1 MSRALPRHRLAATG
15 LLLLVFANLGCGGSD
30 DEVEEDGADGV
41 TTLSAPE
48 GIALDDSTTTTAPAT
63 TTPPQILPETIVLS
77 GNGVNAYALGTPQV
91 DLTAMLAPL
100 LGEPEVQPAEC
111 PGGSDSAE
119 RYPGGLT
126 LYYGAGQLSGWAFT
140 SLPDGTTDAPAVP
153 VQTDRGVTLGDTVA
167 ALQEAHDEG
176 FQWVPD
182 STLGT
187 EFYIGSGFP
196 YLGGLASGE
205 APEAVVEALWGADSC
220 AAR

>member
-1 MSRALPRHRLAATG
+1 LSGARPARRRPRGA
-15 LLLLVFANLGCGGSD
+15 LLLLLLLAGLGCSGSD
-30 DEVEEDGADGV
+30 DDATGDGDGV
-41 TTLSAPE
+41 STLSAPE
-48 GIALDDSTTTTAPAT
+48 GIALDDSISTTAPPT
-63 TTPPQILPETIVLS
+63 TRPPQILPDTIVLS
-77 GNGVNAYALGTPQV
+77 GNGVNAYPLGTPQV

-111 PGGSDSAE
+111 PGGSDTAE

-126 LYYGAGQLSGWAFT
+126 LYFGGGQLSGWAYT
-140 SLPDGTTDAPAVP
+140 APPTGTADPATVP
-153 VQTDRGVTLGDTVA
+153 VQTDRGITLGDTVA
-167 ALQEAHDEG
+167 ELQAAHDEG
-176 FQWVPD
+176 FQWIAD

-205 APEAVVEALWGADSC
+205 APDAVVEALWGADSC